1 MTTLENYT
9 RGWIV
14 NYMAKKKPA
23 NKEEKARMGK
33 VAQLPCCVCGDYPV
47 EVHHITQ
54 CGRRLGHMFTL
65 PLCTE
70 DHRGDRGFSGV
81 KRDKWDKSL
90 DNQLR
95 LLEIV
100 NQQLELL

>member
-1 MTTLENYT
+1 MT
-9 RGWIV
+9 
-14 NYMAKKKPA
+14 KKKPT
-23 NKEEKARMGK
+23 KAESERMGR

-54 CGRRLGHMFTL
+54 CGRRLGHKFTL

-70 DHRGDRGFSGV
+70 DHRGDRGFSGI
-81 KRDKWDKSL
+81 KRDAWDKSL

-95 LLEIV
+95 M
-100 NQQLELL
+100 LELTNIKLERLGL